1 VPIPIKSPCD
11 IAAMGRAGA
20 LAWRIVAEA
29 VESARAGVTTAELD
43 NQIAARIAASGAEAI
58 LKGFRRSDGP
68 GFPACSSICVNEEVV
83 HGVPGD
89 RILRDGDL
97 VTIDLALRQNG
108 WCADVARA
116 LVIGPRGDGESRS
129 ERAAASQSLAQGAAR
144 CVSAGLSAMAAG
156 RQWSEVAGAVA
167 REAGVLGVCLV
178 GAYAGHGIGRD
189 LHEPPEAWLGD
200 GAPTR
205 DASRAGTPAT
215 GPEGTGGQ
223 DFVLRP
229 GMVLTLEPIV
239 MEGPGAAAGRAAMI
253 ALDGGWTVLA
263 GDRRRACHE
272 ERTVAITR
280 GGPVV
285 LTGTA

>member
-1 VPIPIKSPCD
+1 MPIPIKSPGD

-20 LAWRIVAEA
+20 LAWRIVTEA
-29 VESARAGVTTAELD
+29 VGSVRTGVTTGELD
-43 NQIAARIAASGAEAI
+43 GLIAARLAGSGAEAI
-58 LKGFRRSDGP
+58 LKGFPSGGGTP
-68 GFPACSSICVNEEVV
+68 FPACSSICVNEEVV

-97 VTIDLALRQNG
+97 VTIDLALRRDG

-116 LVIGPRGDGESRS
+116 LVMGSRGDGDSASHRS
-129 ERAAASQSLAQGAAR
+129 SVSPALAQSAAR
-144 CVSAGLSAMAAG
+144 CVNAGLAAMAAG
-156 RQWSEVAGAVA
+156 GRWSEVARAVA
-167 REAGVLGVCLV
+167 GEAAASGVCLV

-200 GAPTR
+200 GATR
-205 DASRAGTPAT
+205 DGRRGDRVGTPAT
-215 GPEGTGGQ
+215 GPEGTGAQ

-239 MEGPGAAAGRAAMI
+239 MEGLGVEGRAALI
-253 ALDGGWTVLA
+253 ALDDGTVLA

-280 GGPVV
+280 DGPVV
-285 LTGTA
+285 LTGPG